1 MRSVLMRCLITGASG
16 LVGANL
22 VEAATERGY
31 TVRAMHR
38 KSSSLKALQGL
49 RYESALGDVTDMP
62 SLEAAVKGIDIVF
75 HVAAIAT
82 YWKADVQQMYH
93 VNVEGTR
100 NVLQAARDAKA
111 KRVVF
116 TSSVS
121 ALGQPGFGKALDE
134 SAAFNLKPEQ
144 FHYAYTKVLA
154 EQVVQEFVNDGL
166 DVVTVN
172 PTIIMGPRDVN
183 VIGGAMVLE
192 AARQHLFYYPPG
204 GTNMV
209 DVADVCTGHLAAA
222 ERGRT
227 GERYVLGG
235 ENLWYKELLNV
246 VNDAMGRPRPWLKT
260 PGGLLRAMAGPA
272 DWARDKLKLKLP
284 IDGQQL
290 RLSAETFWFDSGKAR
305 NELGFTH
312 RPFAETVARTHEW
325 YKANGYL
332 K

>member
-1 MRSVLMRCLITGASG
+1 MLCLITGASG

-22 VEAATERGY
+22 VEAASQQGY
-31 TVRAMHR
+31 TVRAMYR

-49 RYESALGDVTDMP
+49 HYESALGDVTDQA
-62 SLEAAVKGIDIVF
+62 SLGAAMRDVDIVF
-75 HVAAIAT
+75 HVAALAT

-93 VNVEGTR
+93 TNIEGTR
-100 NVLQAARDAKA
+100 NVLQAARTAKV

-121 ALGQPGFGKALDE
+121 ALGQPAFGKMLDE
-134 SAAFNLKPEQ
+134 TGTFNLKPEQ

-154 EQVVQEFVNDGL
+154 EQVVQEFVSDGL

-192 AARQHLFYYPPG
+192 AAKQHLFYYPPG

-209 DVADVCTGHLAAA
+209 DVADVCAGHLSAA
-222 ERGRT
+222 ERGRA

-235 ENLWYKELLNV
+235 ENLWYKDLMSII
-246 VNDAMGRPRPWLKT
+246 NDAVGKPRPWLKT
-260 PGGLLRAMAGPA
+260 PGNVLRAIAGPV
-272 DWARDKLKLKLP
+272 DWARSRLKLNLP
-284 IDGQQL
+284 VDGQQL
-290 RLSAETFWFDSGKAR
+290 RLSTETFWFDSAKAR
-305 NELGFTH
+305 KELGFTS
-312 RPFAETVARTHEW
+312 RPFVETVQRTYEW

-332 K
+332 EG